1 MKIIKG
7 LVAAATLALAG
18 LAPAQD
24 YPIRP
29 ITFVVPAPPGGAVD
43 GIARAL
49 ADEMG
54 RRLGQP
60 IVVDNKAGASGV
72 LATQAVARAN
82 PDGYT
87 LLVTHSAPIL
97 NVPYL
102 LPKVPYDPKRDLS
115 YVSQIC
121 TGQLVVAVNP
131 KMVPARTMKDF
142 VAWAEKNKG
151 KVSYGSYGLGGAGHL
166 YSAYLSQSRDLDM
179 VHVAY
184 KGEAQ
189 MIQDLLG
196 GQIAWGIGSLGA
208 LAPFLE
214 NGKLAALATVADRRP
229 QNLPDVPTLAE
240 AGFTDRE
247 FKSFG
252 WIGLLAPAN
261 VPAPVLARI
270 EKEARAAVQ
279 STAMK
284 ARIQVYGADPMGS
297 SSGEFRREVELMSPV
312 IEKMI
317 KTSGIRLE

>member
-1 MKIIKG
+1 MKLIKT
-7 LVAAATLALAG
+7 LVAVATLAWAG

-24 YPIRP
+24 YPTRP

-54 RRLGQP
+54 KRLGQA
-60 IVVDNKAGASGV
+60 IVVDNRAGASGV
-72 LATQAVARAN
+72 LGTQAVARAN

-121 TGQLVVAVNP
+121 TGQLVLAVNP
-131 KMVPARTMKDF
+131 KMVPAKSMKEF
-142 VAWAEKNKG
+142 VAWAQKNKG
-151 KVSYGSYGLGGAGHL
+151 RVSYGSYGLGSAGHL

-189 MIQDLLG
+189 MIQDMLG
-196 GQIAWGIGSLGA
+196 GQIAWGIASLGS
-208 LAPFLE
+208 LAPFVE
-214 NGKLAALATVADRRP
+214 SGKLTALGSIADRRP

-240 AGFTDRE
+240 SGFTERE
-247 FKSFG
+247 FKAFG

-270 EKEARAAVQ
+270 EKEARAALQ
-279 STAMK
+279 TAALK
-284 ARIQVYGADPMGS
+284 ARIQVYGADPVGS
-297 SSGEFRREVELMSPV
+297 SSADFRREVETMSPV
-312 IEKMI
+312 VEKMI
-317 KTSGIRLE
+317 KSSGIRLE